1 MKLARAR
8 TTRASQK
15 INNKRAGVEVAAPS
29 LYETH
34 IPSLE

>member
-15 INNKRAGVEVAAPS
+15 INNKRAGVEVAAPPFMK
-29 LYETH
+29 TH